1 MGLKIDSSREK
12 YEIGLIGSNY
22 GYKVLMPQ
30 LMAIEGVNL
39 TFAASDNMSLEVKE
53 ILAKAG
59 INVLNQPE
67 FFNYDNTRVIFVAV
81 PPSSQLQISKNVL
94 ENKKNLYIE
103 KPVGLNFN
111 ETSKLEEIR
120 KEQDQKAFVGFQFRF
135 DPGISALK
143 NLLDKKILGD
153 VNQIIVNWHTS
164 GTSARRDDLN
174 WRHNIKLGGGVH
186 RDFLCHVLD
195 YLKWATSN
203 AINQTLQHLILD
215 PKIKSSLHNLSLIS
229 KQTNK
234 NFISINISR
243 GFQSVSYWEILLK
256 FDNGEFLIN
265 SSSPFLVSD
274 YRIEID
280 GSKEFSILATDFVES
295 NKFFNDSLGRDYAR
309 NYALNSYFRGIIKN
323 VFEGNSI
330 KFPDLEDAKFT
341 QSISDQIQEQLLL
354 V

>member
-1 MGLKIDSSREK
+1 
-12 YEIGLIGSNY
+12 
-22 GYKVLMPQ
+22 MPQ
-30 LMAIEGVNL
+30 LMAIEGVSL

-67 FFNYDNTRVIFVAV
+67 FFNYDNTKVIFVAV

-103 KPVGLNFN
+103 KPVGLNFD

-120 KEQDQKAFVGFQFRF
+120 KGQDQKAFVGFQFRF
-135 DPGISALK
+135 DPGIAALK

-153 VNQIIVNWHTS
+153 IMQIKVDWHTN
-164 GTSARRDDLN
+164 GTSANQDDLN

-203 AINQTLQHLILD
+203 SISQELQYLTLD
-215 PKIKSSLHNLSLIS
+215 PKVKSNLYNLSLIS
-229 KQTNK
+229 KKTNRD
-234 NFISINISR
+234 FVSINISR
-243 GFQSVSYWEILLK
+243 GFQAASYWEILLK

-265 SSSPFLVSD
+265 SSFPFSVSD
-274 YRIEID
+274 YRIGIN
-280 GSKEFSILATDFVES
+280 GSKEFSVLAKDFVEC
-295 NKFFNDSLGRDYAR
+295 NKFFNDSSKRDFAR

-323 VFEGNSI
+323 VFEGNSN
-330 KFPDLEDAKFT
+330 KLPDLEDAKFT